1 MIKISLESMAVEN
14 TRYPN
19 HSWDYCIDYLYL
31 GISTILN
38 VLCIQL
44 EAVLIG
50 TELGNEVYEMLGR
63 M

>member
-19 HSWDYCIDYLYL
+19 HSWHYCIDYLYL